1 LYLCSLCQLK
11 PIELRAN
18 YFDVRFVKSTIT
30 ILLLITLVS
39 LVNSCKF
46 KPKEWQERYKV
57 VATTGM
63 IGDALENILP
73 AQFSIH
79 TLMGIGVDPHQ
90 YEAKPKDIDELAL
103 AETIVYNGLHLEG
116 KMVGLFQKLERE
128 KKVLAIS
135 DGLEEDRL
143 INTNSF
149 VHDPHIWL
157 DPFLW
162 ADGIDELGKQLA
174 KEYPEFENEIEINTR
189 NYTAKIRKV
198 GEWMKSEID
207 KIPFKQRVLI
217 TSHDAFHYFGKSFK
231 VKVDALQGIS
241 TVSEPGIRTVSSLM
255 DMISANN
262 IPAVFIESSVAK
274 KSIQALK
281 EACERKGYIL
291 KEGGM
296 LFSDAMGDKKQ
307 NAETYLKMLQRN
319 TETLVGGLTN

>member
-1 LYLCSLCQLK
+1 MSLKRDLKSYLFSFRHPRKAL
-11 PIELRAN
+11 I
-18 YFDVRFVKSTIT
+18 FGSF
-30 ILLLITLVS
+30 ILLFLGA
-39 LVNSCKF
+39 NSCKF
-46 KPKEWQERYKV
+46 NPKEWQEEYKV

-73 AQFSIH
+73 SRFSIH

-90 YEAKPKDIDELAL
+90 YEAKPKDIEQLAL

-116 KMVGLFQKLERE
+116 KMVGLFEKLHRE
-128 KKVLAIS
+128 KNVRAIS
-135 DGLEEDRL
+135 DGLSEERL
-143 INTNSF
+143 ISTNEF

-162 ADGIDELGKQLA
+162 ADGLDVLGIQLA
-174 KEYPEFENEIEINTR
+174 KDYPDFGKEILEKTKI
-189 NYTAKIRKV
+189 YTAKIRQV
-198 GEWMKSEID
+198 GFWMRKEIEA
-207 KIPFKQRVLI
+207 IPVKQRVLI
-217 TSHDAFHYFGKSFK
+217 TSHDAFHYFGKSFH

-255 DMISANN
+255 DMIIVNN

-281 EACERKGYIL
+281 EACARKGYRL

-296 LFSDAMGDKKQ
+296 LFSDAMGDKSQ
-307 NAETYLKMLQRN
+307 NAETYLKILERN
-319 TETLVGGLTN
+319 TETLVEGLTNYR

>member
-1 LYLCSLCQLK
+1 MSLF
-11 PIELRAN
+11 IELKN
-18 YFDVRFVKSTIT
+18 S
-30 ILLLITLVS
+30 LLRLLAGRIAKFMLFLTLAIS
-39 LVNSCKF
+39 LFNSCKF
-46 KPKEWQERYKV
+46 NPKKWQEPYKI

-73 AQFSIH
+73 TRFSIH

-90 YEAKPKDIDELAL
+90 YEAKPKDIKELAL
-103 AETIVYNGLHLEG
+103 AQTIVYSGLHLEG
-116 KMVGLFQKLERE
+116 KMVGLFEKLRRE
-128 KKVLAIS
+128 KKVRAIS
-135 DGLEEDRL
+135 DGLSEDRL

-174 KEYPEFENEIEINTR
+174 EDYPEFGTEIIKKTKI
-189 NYTAKIRKV
+189 YTAKIRKI
-198 GEWMKSEID
+198 GEWMRREID
-207 KIPFKQRVLI
+207 EIPIKQRVLI
-217 TSHDAFHYFGKSFK
+217 TSHDAFHYFGKSFN

-255 DMISANN
+255 NLIIAND

-281 EACERKGYIL
+281 EACERKGYHL

-296 LFSDAMGDKKQ
+296 LFSDAMGDKSQ

-319 TETLVGGLTN
+319 TETLVEGLTNKK